1 MKSLIRG
8 SHSKSVLDWKL
19 REFLQSIL
27 TFCHVLHSVVQVLQP
42 LNDILFTDNSLFQSK
57 YSTDLKSKFLRL
69 KLVQN
74 SDDKCNFAKVKVVII
89 KKRYIL
95 NNLIISSFTGETKH
109 KVPAGVEEEHR
120 KNGSITSLSLYKL
133 QGLIHVL
140 LGE

>member
-27 TFCHVLHSVVQVLQP
+27 TFCHVLHNIVQVLQP
-42 LNDILFTDNSLFQSK
+42 MNHHVLFTDNSLFQRK

-120 KNGSITSLSLYKL
+120 KNGAVLHLYHYTSYK
-133 QGLIHVL
+133 V
-140 LGE
+140 